1 MKTTAQFVALL
12 LAAGA
17 TFVAFWCALVYGLH
31 VWPPDIVSGRATVLA
46 SVQSQSG
53 ERFKLVQFW
62 GVDFYTTQLEHI
74 RPDGSVKITQIDGD
88 DEKRWKYSAELIEAD
103 KTLAVSFPDKP
114 LTTNYRWDLQRFVA
128 PVGREPFWFETS
140 SVATK

>member
-1 MKTTAQFVALL
+1 MKTAARSVVWV

-17 TFVAFWCALVYGLH
+17 AFAAFWCWLVYGLH
-31 VWPPDIVSGRATVLA
+31 VWPPDIVSGRETVLA

-62 GVDFYTTQLEHI
+62 GIDFYTTQLEHI

-88 DEKRWKYSAELIEAD
+88 DDKRWKYSAELIEAD
-103 KTLAVSFPDKP
+103 KTLVVSFPDKP
-114 LTTNYRWDLQRFVA
+114 LTTNYRWDVQRFVA
-128 PVGREPFWFETS
+128 PVGREPFWFEMS
-140 SVATK
+140 SVAAK